1 MSEEAEA
8 DLRHNQ
14 FKSLV
19 LGLGIQWIGFLLQ
32 RDLEISCDPTI
43 LTQRDDHTKLEARA
57 RAENMEMPQMWLQH
71 CRGDGGVLRSWFKC
85 DLEHFGD
92 SGAKWNLKGRKPVAV
107 QKGET

>member
-8 DLRHNQ
+8 DLRHNH

-71 CRGDGGVLRSWFKC
+71 FRGDGGVLRS
-85 DLEHFGD
+85 
-92 SGAKWNLKGRKPVAV
+92 
-107 QKGET
+107 